1 MTNFDKNKPYNDLP
15 LLPWNFEYDQ
25 KIFLKLAIK
34 ASEEVWKLNG
44 LIKLIPNF
52 EILIS
57 PFLVKES
64 VKSNEIENINTTTI
78 KVLQQ
83 DAINTKNI
91 SWPEKEVLSY
101 RDSMLAWYRL
111 LREQKG
117 IWYNLLML
125 LQSNIEHS
133 KSWVRKTSGTVI
145 SNSLGEVLYTPPS
158 WEENI
163 NKLLTNLEKFI
174 NNFDDDI
181 DAFIKMPI
189 IHYQFEAIHPFLDG
203 NWRTWR
209 ILNILHL
216 VLAGKLDYP
225 ILFLSEYIN
234 RTKTD
239 YYRLLNKTTETWD
252 YTDFTIYLLK
262 WIILQAKNTS
272 KRIIQIK
279 ELIIKVENEIRDLN
293 IDYHKITTILFS
305 KPYQTL
311 SSFEREIWVS
321 RATANRY
328 IDKLEKKWVISSV
341 KVWKNKLIYISE
353 FIDLIS

>member
-1 MTNFDKNKPYNDLP
+1 MIKFDKNKPYNDLP
-15 LLPWNFEYDQ
+15 LLPGIFEYDQ
-25 KIFLKLAIK
+25 KEFLKLAIK
-34 ASEEVWKLNG
+34 ASEEVGKLNG

-57 PFLVKES
+57 PFLIKES

-83 DAINTKNI
+83 DAINTKNV
-91 SWPEKEVLSY
+91 SGPEKEVLSY
-101 RDSMLAWYRL
+101 RDSMLAGYKL

-117 IWYNLLML
+117 IGYNLLML
-125 LQSNIEHS
+125 LQSNIEPS
-133 KSWVRKTSGTVI
+133 KPGVRKISGTVI

-158 WEENI
+158 GEENI
-163 NKLLTNLEKFI
+163 NRLLTNLEKFI
-174 NNFDDDI
+174 NNFEDDI

-203 NWRTWR
+203 NGRTGR

-239 YYRLLNKTTETWD
+239 YYRLLNKTTETGD

-262 WIILQAKNTS
+262 GIILQAKNTS
-272 KRIIQIK
+272 NRIIQIK
-279 ELIIKVENEIRDLN
+279 ELIINVENKMSSLN

-311 SSFEREIWVS
+311 SSFEKEMGVS

-328 IDKLEKKWVISSV
+328 IDKLEKKGVISSV
-341 KVWKNKLIYISE
+341 KIGKNKLIYISE

>member
-1 MTNFDKNKPYNDLP
+1 MIKFDKNKPYNELP
-15 LLPWNFEYDQ
+15 LLPWDFEFDQ
-25 KIFLKLAIK
+25 KEFLKLAIK
-34 ASEEVWKLNG
+34 ASEEVWKLNW

-57 PFLVKES
+57 PFLIKES

-83 DAINTKNI
+83 EAIKTERI

-101 RDSMLAWYRL
+101 RDSMLSWYRL
-111 LREQKG
+111 LREQEG
-117 IWYNLLML
+117 IWYNMLML
-125 LQSNIEHS
+125 LQSNIEPN
-133 KSWVRKTSGTVI
+133 KPWVRKIPWTVI
-145 SNSLGEVLYTPPS
+145 SNNLWEVLYTPPS
-158 WEENI
+158 WEDNI

-174 NNFDDDI
+174 NNFNDDI
-181 DAFIKMPI
+181 DPFIKMPI
-189 IHYQFEAIHPFLDG
+189 IHYQFEAIHPFSDW

-209 ILNILHL
+209 ILNILYL
-216 VLAGKLDYP
+216 VLTKKLDYP

-234 RTKTD
+234 RTKAD

-262 WIILQAKNTS
+262 WIILQSKKTS
-272 KRIIQIK
+272 NRIIQIK
-279 ELIIKVENEIRDLN
+279 DLIVKIENEINKLN
-293 IDYHKITTILFS
+293 VDYHKITTILFS

-311 SSFEREIWVS
+311 SSFEKEMWVS

-328 IDKLEKKWVISSV
+328 IDKLEDIWIVSSV
-341 KVWKNKLIYISE
+341 KIWKNKLIFISE